1 MGVSKDWLYVMDDST
16 PLGGTPDGTSEVV
29 AARGGRPRDPAVD
42 TAIILATR
50 RRLVTDGYSNMTMGN
65 IAKDAG
71 VTRPT
76 LYRRW
81 PGKLDL
87 VIDALDY
94 GFKAQRQ
101 SYPVEPWEG
110 LSAVDA
116 LTEAVRR
123 LDQTYF
129 NPDAIVLMGNFIGEA
144 YRTPEL
150 LAVVRKHALEPRVSL
165 IKEVIEALKERGE
178 VRLDVDTHAVATLCY
193 GSYLGAYLLGGFA
206 DREDVA
212 NRVVAALWPS
222 IKAAD

>member
-1 MGVSKDWLYVMDDST
+1 MDHPSGARNDSET
-16 PLGGTPDGTSEVV
+16 VIGSESES
-29 AARGGRPRDPAVD
+29 AAGSRGGRPRDPAVD

-50 RRLVTDGYSNMTMGN
+50 RRLVSDGYSNMTMGS

-87 VIDALDY
+87 VVDALDY
-94 GFKAQRQ
+94 GFKAQRD
-101 SYPVEPWEG
+101 SYPTDPWED
-110 LSAVDA
+110 LPAIEA

-129 NPDAIVLMGNFIGEA
+129 NADAHVLMGNFIAEQ

-150 LAVVRKHALEPRVSL
+150 LAVVRKHALEPRAAL
-165 IKEVIEALKERGE
+165 IKQVIESLKDRGE
-178 VRLDVDTHAVATLCY
+178 IRPDVDTHAVATLCY

-206 DREDVA
+206 GREDIA
-212 NRVVAALWPS
+212 TRVVATLWPS
-222 IKAAD
+222 IRATSES

>member
-1 MGVSKDWLYVMDDST
+1 MVDPSVSGDPRKPST
-16 PLGGTPDGTSEVV
+16 DTAV
-29 AARGGRPRDPAVD
+29 RGGRPRDPAVD

-50 RRLVTDGYSNMTMGN
+50 RRLVSDGYSNMTMGD

-71 VTRPT
+71 ITRPT

-81 PGKLDL
+81 PGKLEL
-87 VIDALDY
+87 VVAALDF
-94 GFKAQRQ
+94 GFRAQRD

-110 LSAVDA
+110 LSAIEA

-123 LDQTYF
+123 LDQRYF

-150 LAVVRKHALEPRVSL
+150 LDVVRKHALEPRVAL
-165 IKEVIEALKERGE
+165 INQVIEALKERGE

-193 GSYLGAYLLGGFA
+193 GSYLAAYLLGGFTG
-206 DREDVA
+206 REDLA
-212 NRVVAALWPS
+212 NRVVAVVWPS
-222 IKAAD
+222 IRASDDA

>member
-1 MGVSKDWLYVMDDST
+1 MVDSSNRGEPDVQSTDDA
-16 PLGGTPDGTSEVV
+16 

-50 RRLVTDGYSNMTMGN
+50 RRLVSDGYSNMTMGD

-81 PGKLDL
+81 PGKLEL
-87 VIDALDY
+87 VVAALDF
-94 GFKAQRQ
+94 GFRAQRD
-101 SYPVEPWEG
+101 SYPTEPWEG
-110 LSAVDA
+110 LSAIEA

-150 LAVVRKHALEPRVSL
+150 LDVVRKHALEPRVSL
-165 IKEVIEALKERGE
+165 INQVLEALKVRGE
-178 VRLDVDTHAVATLCY
+178 VRDDIDTHAVATLCY
-193 GSYLGAYLLGGFA
+193 GSYLAAYLLGGFA
-206 DREDVA
+206 GREDIA
-212 NRVVAALWPS
+212 TRVVAVIWPS
-222 IKAAD
+222 IRPPHQV

>member
-1 MGVSKDWLYVMDDST
+1 MVDSPIPDKPRRQSIDDS
-16 PLGGTPDGTSEVV
+16 

-50 RRLVTDGYSNMTMGN
+50 RRLVSDGYSKMTMGD

-81 PGKLDL
+81 PGKLEL
-87 VIDALDY
+87 VVDALDF
-94 GFKAQRQ
+94 GFRAQRD

-110 LSAVDA
+110 LSAIDA

-150 LAVVRKHALEPRVSL
+150 LDVVRKHALQPRVAL
-165 IKEVIEALKERGE
+165 MYQVIEALKDRGE

-193 GSYLGAYLLGGFA
+193 GSYTAAYLLEGFA
-206 DREDVA
+206 GREDIA
-212 NRVVAALWPS
+212 TRVVAVVWPS
-222 IKAAD
+222 IRASNQA

>member
-1 MGVSKDWLYVMDDST
+1 MVDSPIPDKPRRQSIDDS
-16 PLGGTPDGTSEVV
+16 

-50 RRLVTDGYSNMTMGN
+50 RRLVSDGYSKMTMGD

-81 PGKLDL
+81 RGKLEL
-87 VIDALDY
+87 VVDALDF
-94 GFKAQRQ
+94 GFRAQRD

-150 LAVVRKHALEPRVSL
+150 LDVVRKHALEPRVAL
-165 IKEVIEALKERGE
+165 INQVIEALKDRGE

-193 GSYLGAYLLGGFA
+193 GSYLAAYLLGGFTG
-206 DREDVA
+206 REDIA
-212 NRVVAALWPS
+212 NRVVAVVWPS
-222 IKAAD
+222 IRASNQA